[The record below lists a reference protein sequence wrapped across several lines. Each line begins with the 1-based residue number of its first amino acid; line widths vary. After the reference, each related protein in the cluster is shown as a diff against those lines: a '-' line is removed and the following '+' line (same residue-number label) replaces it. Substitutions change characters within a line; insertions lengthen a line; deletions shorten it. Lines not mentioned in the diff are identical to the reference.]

1 MKEQLADMQED
12 AAGLGPLTAHQIAGG
27 TATCH
32 SLPIPLNLEILNKF
46 LRFSWFPLRVPETKT
61 ALMVNLS
68 WEINWPENTPM
79 ILITKEC
86 CFF

>member
-27 TATCH
+27 IATCH

-46 LRFSWFPLRVPETKT
+46 LRFS
-61 ALMVNLS
+61 
-68 WEINWPENTPM
+68 
-79 ILITKEC
+79 
-86 CFF
+86 